1 MNDQLTMD
9 KLVAAYVQLRDK
21 KKELDEAHKEAMRP
35 VNDKLEWLE
44 NRMQRS
50 LLDSGVRS
58 AKTSNGTAYLQERVS
73 AVVEDWD
80 EVLGYVQQHSAW
92 DLLERRVAKTAF
104 EDRLKAGDAIPGVRR
119 TVDLKTN
126 VRRA

>member
-21 KKELDEAHKEAMRP
+21 KKGLDEAHKEAMRP

-58 AKTSNGTAYLQERVS
+58 AKTGNGTAYLQERVS